1 MFENLFKTSDYSGQT
16 RPPKSDSQFVFTTET
31 RQESKSLIE
40 LVTVSAFS
48 EAFQYEVLTTGNK
61 DASSRLIELGSTFHL
76 HLFFSTHTQ
85 KLLEELIFADSDMR
99 DLIYR
104 ILMQIKY
111 NLSINDIQYDALV
124 DYLAEVSYK
133 HNLVKGYEDIE
144 LSKAQELFNQGYVVK
159 EDIPKATLYLY
170 DWSAVMLLL
179 NLNYNIILTVFK
191 ELFNYSK

>member
-1 MFENLFKTSDYSGQT
+1 MFENLFNTSDYRGYVNPSKNDNQL
-16 RPPKSDSQFVFTTET
+16 VLATET

-48 EAFQYEVLTTGNK
+48 EAFQYEMLTTRSNEV
-61 DASSRLIELGSTFHL
+61 SSRLIELGSTFHL
-76 HLFFSTHTQ
+76 HLFFSAHTQ

-111 NLSINDIQYDALV
+111 NLSINDIQYDDLV

-191 ELFNYSK
+191 ELFKDSK